1 MTTKCCLVLAFA
13 VAACRTP
20 TPAVAPASPRPTP
33 RDSAAAP
40 VRTAPDSVAHR
51 TDPAPVVDP
60 DTRFMQGM
68 IVHHAQAVAMV
79 ALIPTHTNRADLA
92 LLGQRI
98 DVSQRDEIAMMRRW
112 LQDHHREVPVV
123 DPQHEHE
130 NMAGHDMMTMPAM
143 PAMPGM
149 LTREQ
154 MTRLES
160 ATGAAFDTLF
170 LQGMIQHHEGALT
183 MVAQLFAT
191 PGAGQQSQVFAFASD
206 VDADQRAEINRMRA
220 LLDKLSVGAHRPPG
234 TSPSISSSPLPTPSR
249 GPT

>member
-1 MTTKCCLVLAFA
+1 MTTTRCLLLALA
-13 VAACRTP
+13 VAACRT
-20 TPAVAPASPRPTP
+20 TSSVISASSRPAT

-40 VRTAPDSVAHR
+40 VRTTPDSVAHLVER
-51 TDPAPVVDP
+51 APEVDP

-79 ALIPTHTNRADLA
+79 ALIPSHSSRADLA

-112 LQDHHREVPVV
+112 LQDHHREAPVI
-123 DPQHEHE
+123 DALREHE
-130 NMAGHDMMTMPAM
+130 NMAGHDMMPMPM
-143 PAMPGM
+143 PTMPGM

-154 MTRLES
+154 MTRLEN
-160 ATGAAFDTLF
+160 ATGTAFDTLF
-170 LQGMIQHHEGALT
+170 LQGMIQHHEGALA

-191 PGAGQQSQVFAFASD
+191 PGAAQQSQVFAFASD

-220 LLDKLSVGAHRPPG
+220 LLEKLIAATRPPPRV
-234 TSPSISSSPLPTPSR
+234 SPSSALPRTPTLSR
-249 GPT
+249 GSS

>member
-13 VAACRTP
+13 VAACRTT
-20 TPAVAPASPRPTP
+20 TPAVAPASPRPAP
-33 RDSAAAP
+33 PDSAAAP
-40 VRTAPDSVAHR
+40 VHTTLDSVAHR
-51 TDPAPVVDP
+51 TDPAPAVDP

-123 DPQHEHE
+123 DPQYGHE
-130 NMAGHDMMTMPAM
+130 NMAGHDMMTMS
-143 PAMPGM
+143 AMPGM
-149 LTREQ
+149 LSREQ

-220 LLDKLSVGAHRPPG
+220 LLDKLSVGARRPPS
-234 TSPSISSSPLPTPSR
+234 TSPSVSSSPLPTPSR
-249 GPT
+249 GST

>member
-1 MTTKCCLVLAFA
+1 VIPSLHDHEVLSGLD
-13 VAACRTP
+13 T
-20 TPAVAPASPRPTP
+20 RPTP
-33 RDSAAAP
+33 PDSAAAP
-40 VRTAPDSVAHR
+40 VHTTLDSVAHR
-51 TDPAPVVDP
+51 TDPAPAVDP

-123 DPQHEHE
+123 DPQYGHE

-143 PAMPGM
+143 PGM
-149 LTREQ
+149 LSREQ

-191 PGAGQQSQVFAFASD
+191 PGAGQQSQVF
-206 VDADQRAEINRMRA
+206 NRMRA
-220 LLDKLSVGAHRPPG
+220 LLDKLSVDARRPPH
-234 TSPSISSSPLPTPSR
+234 TAPSVSSSPLPTPSR
-249 GPT
+249 GST

>member
-1 MTTKCCLVLAFA
+1 MTTTRCLVLALA
-13 VAACRTP
+13 VAACRTT
-20 TPAVAPASPRPTP
+20 TPSVTPASPGPAP

-40 VRTAPDSVAHR
+40 VRTTPDTVAHLAER
-51 TDPAPVVDP
+51 APEVDP

-79 ALIPTHTNRADLA
+79 ALIPSHSSRADLA

-112 LQDHHREVPVV
+112 LQDHHREAPVI
-123 DPQHEHE
+123 DAQHEHE
-130 NMAGHDMMTMPAM
+130 NMAGHDMMM
-143 PAMPGM
+143 MPGM

-154 MTRLES
+154 MTRLEN
-160 ATGAAFDTLF
+160 ATGTAFDTLF
-170 LQGMIQHHEGALT
+170 LQGMIQHHEGALA

-191 PGAGQQSQVFAFASD
+191 PGAGQQSQVFAFASE

-220 LLDKLSVGAHRPPG
+220 LLEKLTAGSRRPPSV
-234 TSPSISSSPLPTPSR
+234 SPSVALLSTPTLARGSS
-249 GPT
+249 

>member
-1 MTTKCCLVLAFA
+1 
-13 VAACRTP
+13 
-20 TPAVAPASPRPTP
+20 
-33 RDSAAAP
+33 
-40 VRTAPDSVAHR
+40 
-51 TDPAPVVDP
+51 
-60 DTRFMQGM
+60 MQGM

-123 DPQHEHE
+123 DPQYGHE
-130 NMAGHDMMTMPAM
+130 NMAGHDMMTMS
-143 PAMPGM
+143 AMPGM
-149 LTREQ
+149 LSREQ

-220 LLDKLSVGAHRPPG
+220 LLDKLSVGARSAPS
-234 TSPSISSSPLPTPSR
+234 TSPSVSSSPVTTPSR
-249 GPT
+249 GST